1 MMSRARD
8 AKHAEHATHERI
20 LGMAVLPERRPDWLR
35 VRLPVG
41 DNYNDLKQLMRSK
54 SLHTVCE
61 EARCPN
67 MGECWANRTAT
78 FMILGSVCTRSCGFC
93 AVATGRPMTLDWEEP
108 RRVAEAVTQM
118 GLNHV
123 VVTSVN
129 RDELHDGGATLFA
142 ATIRW
147 IRRMNPECAVEVLT
161 PDFKGSREALKVVMD
176 AKPDVFNHN
185 VETVP
190 RLYRRV
196 RPQAVYERSLE
207 VLAWAKEMQPERP
220 TKTGFMLGLGE
231 THDEIVELLRDIR
244 AHNVDIVTI
253 GQYLRPSPQHL
264 PIERYVPPDEFREYA
279 RIGREMG
286 FRNVYSGPLV
296 RSSYHAWDQVKQ
308 LADAPVGE

>member
-1 MMSRARD
+1 
-8 AKHAEHATHERI
+8 
-20 LGMAVLPERRPDWLR
+20 MAVLPERRPDWLR

-41 DNYNDLKQLMRSK
+41 ENYNDLKQLMRSK

-93 AVATGRPMTLDWEEP
+93 AVATGRPMALDWEEP

-123 VVTSVN
+123 VVTSVD

-147 IRRMNPECAVEVLT
+147 IRRLNPSCAVEVLT
-161 PDFKGSREALKVVMD
+161 PDFKGSRDALKVVMD
-176 AKPDVFNHN
+176 ARPDVFNHN

-196 RPQAVYERSLE
+196 RPQAVYERSLD
-207 VLAWAKEMQPERP
+207 VLAWAKEMRPEKP

-231 THDEIVELLRDIR
+231 THNEIVETMRDIKAR
-244 AHNVDIVTI
+244 DVDILTI

-264 PIERYVPPDEFREYA
+264 PIERYAPPDEFREYA

-308 LADAPVGE
+308 LDGAASADSQVAGG

>member
-1 MMSRARD
+1 
-8 AKHAEHATHERI
+8 
-20 LGMAVLPERRPDWLR
+20 MAVLPNERRPDWLR

-41 DNYNDLKQLMRSK
+41 DNYNDLKNLMRSK
-54 SLHTVCE
+54 ALHTVCE

-93 AVATGRPMTLDWEEP
+93 AVATGRPMALDWEEP

-161 PDFKGSREALKVVMD
+161 PDFKGAREALKVVMD

-207 VLAWAKEMQPERP
+207 VLAWAKEMQPEKP

-231 THDEIVELLRDIR
+231 THDEIVALLGDIR

-308 LADAPVGE
+308 LADGQAEEE

>member
-1 MMSRARD
+1 
-8 AKHAEHATHERI
+8 
-20 LGMAVLPERRPDWLR
+20 MAVQPQQRPDWLR
-35 VRLPVG
+35 VRLPAG
-41 DNYNDLKQLMRSK
+41 ENYEDLKRLMRGK

-93 AVATGRPMTLDWEEP
+93 AVATGRPMALDWEEP
-108 RRVAEAVTQM
+108 RRVAEAVQQM

-129 RDELHDGGATLFA
+129 RDELRDGGATLFA

-147 IRRMNPECAVEVLT
+147 IRRLNPTCAVEVLT
-161 PDFKGSREALKVVMD
+161 PDFKGSREALKTVMD

-190 RLYRRV
+190 RLYKRV

-207 VLAWAKEMQPERP
+207 VLAWAKEMRPEKP

-231 THDEIVELLRDIR
+231 TRDEVISLLQDIR

-253 GQYLRPSPQHL
+253 GQYLRPTPQHL
-264 PIERYVPPDEFREYA
+264 PIERYVTPDEFREYG

-308 LADAPVGE
+308 LSAQAAAQ

>member
-1 MMSRARD
+1 
-8 AKHAEHATHERI
+8 
-20 LGMAVLPERRPDWLR
+20 MAVLPERRPDWLR

-41 DNYNDLKQLMRSK
+41 DNYNDLKQLMRGK
-54 SLHTVCE
+54 ALHTVCE

-93 AVATGRPMTLDWEEP
+93 AVATGRPMALDWEEP

-123 VVTSVN
+123 VVTSVD

-147 IRRMNPECAVEVLT
+147 IRRLNPTCAVEVLT
-161 PDFKGSREALKVVMD
+161 PDFKGSRDALKVVMD
-176 AKPDVFNHN
+176 ARPDVFNHN

-196 RPQAVYERSLE
+196 RPQAVYERSLD
-207 VLAWAKEMQPERP
+207 VLAWAKEMRPDKP

-231 THDEIVELLRDIR
+231 THDEIIETMRDIKAR
-244 AHNVDIVTI
+244 DVDILTI

-308 LADAPVGE
+308 LDESRAGDETAGDETAGE

>member
-1 MMSRARD
+1 
-8 AKHAEHATHERI
+8 
-20 LGMAVLPERRPDWLR
+20 MAVLPERRPDWLR

-93 AVATGRPMTLDWEEP
+93 AVATGRPMALDWEEP

-147 IRRMNPECAVEVLT
+147 IRRLNPTCAVEVLT

-185 VETVP
+185 VETVA
-190 RLYRRV
+190 RLYKRV
-196 RPQAVYERSLE
+196 RPQAVYERSLQ
-207 VLAWAKEMQPERP
+207 VLAWAKEMYPEKP

-244 AHNVDIVTI
+244 AHDVDIVTI
-253 GQYLRPSPQHL
+253 GQYLRPTPQHL
-264 PIERYVPPDEFREYA
+264 PIERYAPPDEFREYA

-296 RSSYHAWDQVKQ
+296 RSSYHAWDQVKHQ
-308 LADAPVGE
+308 GEESSGTAAQMAE

>member
-1 MMSRARD
+1 
-8 AKHAEHATHERI
+8 
-20 LGMAVLPERRPDWLR
+20 MAVLPNERRPDWLR

-41 DNYNDLKQLMRSK
+41 DNYNDLKNLMRSK

-93 AVATGRPMTLDWEEP
+93 AVATGRPMALDWEEP

-161 PDFKGSREALKVVMD
+161 PDFKGSRDALKVVMD

-207 VLAWAKEMQPERP
+207 VLAWAKEMYPEKP

-231 THDEIVELLRDIR
+231 TPDEIVELLRDIR
-244 AHNVDIVTI
+244 THNVDIVTI

-264 PIERYVPPDEFREYA
+264 PIERYVTPDEFREYA

-308 LADAPVGE
+308 LADGQVEEE